1 MMRKIAGRLYVDDV
15 TGRQRQGRS
24 GTNWPQDEE
33 IVPHYFSRT
42 LEAGGVPFD
51 LIFVEEF

>member
-33 IVPHYFSRT
+33 IDPHYFSRT
-42 LEAGGVPFD
+42 LEAGGVTFE
-51 LIFVEEF
+51 LTFIE